1 MEKHFEDLH
10 SYKYLDG
17 STNRYTD
24 LACSCDESSVE
35 GELKTR
41 EEYLYLSVL
50 LIRKPGVVLP
60 IMAYIGRLR
69 PKGVPFSGFRYLKG

>member
-35 GELKTR
+35 AELQIR
-41 EEYLYLSVL
+41 EEYLYFSVL
-50 LIRKPGVVLP
+50 LIRKPGGRYSLLWP
-60 IMAYIGRLR
+60 IWGGSAR
-69 PKGVPFSGFRYLKG
+69 KGYLFQASGI